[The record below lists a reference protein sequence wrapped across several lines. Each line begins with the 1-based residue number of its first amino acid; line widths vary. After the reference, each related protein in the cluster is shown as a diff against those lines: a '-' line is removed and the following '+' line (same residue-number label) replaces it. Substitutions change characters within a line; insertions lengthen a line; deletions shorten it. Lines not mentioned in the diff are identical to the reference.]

1 MFGWNDLPSEAIQD
15 WIRESFVW
23 SLGEGILRPDTPL
36 VLPTAEFFP
45 ARKGVS
51 DEEKIKGVVEDLQ
64 RILRLEDRQIEV
76 RPREVLPDELRH
88 QYGALSEIGGTW
100 MADENSSVIT
110 YDPTL
115 IRQPLALISVLA
127 HEMMH
132 ERLSWRATD
141 MPGGDEAEE
150 LSTDLHCFTA
160 GLGVI
165 QMAGAEQAGWQ
176 GYMRQSSRAY
186 ALALFLAVREIDPT
200 AAEPALP
207 SRTRRLLRRAVKA
220 VARQD
225 QHVAQL
231 RAKMI

>member
-1 MFGWNDLPSEAIQD
+1 
-15 WIRESFVW
+15 
-23 SLGEGILRPDTPL
+23 
-36 VLPTAEFFP
+36 
-45 ARKGVS
+45 
-51 DEEKIKGVVEDLQ
+51 
-64 RILRLEDRQIEV
+64 
-76 RPREVLPDELRH
+76 
-88 QYGALSEIGGTW
+88 
-100 MADENSSVIT
+100 
-110 YDPTL
+110 
-115 IRQPLALISVLA
+115 
-127 HEMMH
+127 
-132 ERLSWRATD
+132 
-141 MPGGDEAEE
+141 
-150 LSTDLHCFTA
+150 TA

-225 QHVAQL
+225 QHVAHL